1 MSQMDRALEPKRGPS
16 AAAIALAVFG
26 VVALVLGY
34 LVYLRSGETRLRVDA
49 TRLTMAKV
57 ETGEFRDYF
66 PFDGVVEPVTT
77 MYLDVEEGGRV
88 EEILVDGGQHVEA
101 GELILRFSNAAVQRN
116 SIDTETALVEN
127 LNALRNTQIS
137 LAQSELL
144 LRDQLLDL
152 EHRIVDTQMTFDRY
166 ARLQDGGAVA
176 REAFEKVGEEL
187 GYLKAKRDLL
197 VDRIERE
204 NELREQQMA
213 QADYSINRLNLSLEL
228 LNRMAD
234 RLDVRAPISG
244 YLSNIDAN
252 LGENVNRG
260 QRVGQI
266 DVLGDYKISVSVD
279 QYYVARV
286 QVGTP
291 GRLEL
296 DGATYDV
303 VVDKLFTEVVD
314 DSFVVDVVF
323 ADEVPKNLRR
333 GQRLTVEMN
342 FSETTE
348 AVMVARGGFFQQ
360 TAGRWVYLV
369 SEDGESARRTPI
381 RLGRQNPRFVE
392 VLEGL
397 RPGDWIVTS
406 SYEAFNEV
414 DELVFTET
422 TQLASDTAKKESDD
436 H

>member
-16 AAAIALAVFG
+16 AGVIALAAFG
-26 VVALVLGY
+26 AVALVLGY
-34 LVYLRSGETRLRVDA
+34 LVYMRSGETRLRVDA
-49 TRLTMAKV
+49 TRLTMAMV

-88 EEILVDGGQHVEA
+88 EQILVDGGQHVEA
-101 GELILRFSNAAVQRN
+101 GALILRFSNAAVQRN

-144 LRDQLLDL
+144 LRDQLLDV
-152 EHRIVDTQMTFDRY
+152 EHRVVDAQMTFDRY
-166 ARLQDGGAVA
+166 SRLQDGGAVA

-197 VDRIERE
+197 VERIARE
-204 NELREQQMA
+204 KDLREQQMA

-228 LNRMAD
+228 LSRMTD

-266 DVLGDYKISVSVD
+266 DVLGDYKISVSID

-296 DGATYDV
+296 DGDSYDV

-314 DSFVVDVVF
+314 DAFAVDVAFVG
-323 ADEVPKNLRR
+323 DVPPNLRR

-414 DELVFTET
+414 DELVFTEAA
-422 TQLASDTAKKESDD
+422 QLASASVKKESHD